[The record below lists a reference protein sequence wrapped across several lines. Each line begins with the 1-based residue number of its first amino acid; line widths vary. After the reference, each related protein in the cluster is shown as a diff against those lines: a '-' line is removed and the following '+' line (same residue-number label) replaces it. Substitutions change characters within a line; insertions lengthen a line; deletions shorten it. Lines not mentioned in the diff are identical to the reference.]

1 MFQLVEEKS
10 EKINAQLRF
19 AKAMESAWSGE
30 ERRTVGWRPSSK
42 VMPIVHNGVLWFAQI
57 GPHDD
62 QHTLRY
68 WNSFGVYNDSG
79 VLQIAVE
86 INIPVESNTRT
97 VSGFFAKDQA
107 TGSIYLM
114 HDGGVGGG
122 RLGIGQE
129 NFLRWSSKRLEQVM
143 APHGGDRF
151 GIIVSEIDG
160 ANLSAN
166 VSSFVHSVIDFKAA
180 VTAGE
185 HAAIAEAEV
194 GFSYKD
200 YFKEFSGRKKGVRKN
215 EVEYITRHGDIVHV
229 LSSWVLKS
237 REEFGLKIIKNAY
250 IDLGVQDEEGSLI
263 ELYEVKTNASRQTLY
278 TAIGQLLVHGNQA
291 GMDVKKVIVIPKGEV
306 ISNDILGTLKALSI
320 GIILFELLGQS
331 VSICRQ

>member
-1 MFQLVEEKS
+1 MLELVETKS
-10 EKINAQLRF
+10 EKIAAQRRF
-19 AKAMESAWSGE
+19 AKAMESAWIGE
-30 ERRTVGWRPSSK
+30 ERRTVVWRPSSK
-42 VMPIVHNGVLWFAQI
+42 VLPIAHNGVLWFAQI
-57 GPHDD
+57 RPHDD

-68 WNSFGVYNDSG
+68 WNSFGVYNNSG
-79 VLQIAVE
+79 NLQIAVE

-122 RLGIGQE
+122 RPGIGQE
-129 NFLRWSSKRLEQVM
+129 NFLRWSSKQPEPVM
-143 APHGGDRF
+143 ASDGSYRF

-160 ANLSAN
+160 ASLSVN
-166 VSSFVHSVIDFKAA
+166 VSSFVQSVIDFKAA
-180 VTAGE
+180 VTAAE
-185 HAAIAEAEV
+185 PAAIAEAED

-200 YFKEFSGRKKGVRKN
+200 YFKEFSGRKKGVRKK
-215 EVEYITRHGDIVHV
+215 EFEYITRHGDIVHS

-237 REEFGLKIIKNAY
+237 REDFGLKVIKNAY

-278 TAIGQLLVHGNQA
+278 TAIGQLLVHENQA
-291 GMDVKKVIVIPKGEV
+291 GVDVKKVVVIPRGEMV
-306 ISNDILGTLKALSI
+306 SNDIQGALKALSI
-320 GIILFELLGQS
+320 DMIFFELRGQA
-331 VSICRQ
+331 VSICR